1 MPRINRFCRWL
12 VSGLAM
18 ASLCSIAYA
27 QATLQIMPAS
37 PRYQEPVYARID
49 PGRQGAG
56 LCIYGAMV
64 SMSGTNITIALEY
77 IIDIGCGPSYDVE
90 LGQFPTG
97 NFTVHLQDPPGLVS
111 AAFTVGPRMSQ
122 SPSSGW
128 SSGTVP
134 AVDYSG
140 MWWSER
146 ESGWGLSISQ
156 GPTNQLFAAW
166 FVYDAA
172 GVPTWYTLESGQW
185 TVGWGETRY
194 SGWLYRYTGSP
205 FATAF
210 DPNRVVG
217 TLVGT
222 GVLRFSDAFTGRLDY
237 TMVGVSGYKEI
248 TRLPIE

>member
-1 MPRINRFCRWL
+1 
-12 VSGLAM
+12 
-18 ASLCSIAYA
+18 
-27 QATLQIMPAS
+27 MPAS

-49 PGRQGAG
+49 PGRLGAG
-56 LCIYGAMV
+56 LCIYGAKV
-64 SMSGTNITIALEY
+64 SMSGTNVTIALEY

-111 AAFTVGPRMSQ
+111 AEFTVGPRMSQ
-122 SPSSGW
+122 APSSGW
-128 SSGTVP
+128 SGGTVP

-140 MWWSER
+140 MWWNER

-172 GVPTWYTLESGQW
+172 GVPTWYTLELGQW
-185 TVGWGETRY
+185 MVGWGETRY
-194 SGWLYRYTGSP
+194 SGWLYQYTGSP

-217 TLVGT
+217 ALVGT
-222 GVLRFSDAFTGRLDY
+222 GVLTFRNAFTGRLDY

>member
-1 MPRINRFCRWL
+1 MPRLVRTWL
-12 VSGLAM
+12 GLSAALAM
-18 ASLCSIAYA
+18 AAFCSQASA
-27 QATLQIMPAS
+27 QATLEIVPAS
-37 PRYQEPVYARID
+37 PRYEEPVYARITPD
-49 PGRQGAG
+49 RMSG
-56 LCIYGAMV
+56 LYIYGAKV
-64 SMSGTNITIALEY
+64 SMSGTAISIAPEW
-77 IIDIGCGPSYDVE
+77 IIEIGAGGPFDVE
-90 LGQFPTG
+90 LGRFPAGSYTVQLYFG
-97 NFTVHLQDPPGLVS
+97 NVPVS
-111 AAFTVGPRMSQ
+111 APFTVGPRMPQ
-122 SPSSGW
+122 GPQNGW
-128 SSGTVP
+128 SGGTVP

-140 MWWSER
+140 MWWNER

-210 DPNRVVG
+210 DPNSVVG
-217 TLVGT
+217 ALVGT
-222 GVLRFSDAFTGRLDY
+222 GVLRFSDASTGRLDY